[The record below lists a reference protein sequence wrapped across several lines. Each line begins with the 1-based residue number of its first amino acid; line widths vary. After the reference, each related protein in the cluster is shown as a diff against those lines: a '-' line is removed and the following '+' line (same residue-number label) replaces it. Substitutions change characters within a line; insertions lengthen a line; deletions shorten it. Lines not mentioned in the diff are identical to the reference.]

1 MERINGNNFLGR
13 IRNLRLAIIGG
24 GRCRLFLWGN
34 SGCSAIWRS
43 SVCLCS
49 CRYWRFQTFRW
60 QVFTAQ
66 FCCLESGVVKLEV
79 IALVV
84 ISMEVVIQ
92 RHRII
97 FTICINNQVITF
109 AAITGI
115 RRFRS

>member
-1 MERINGNNFLGR
+1 MECISLNDFLGHFR
-13 IRNLRLAIIGG
+13 SLRLALIGG
-24 GRCRLFLWGN
+24 SRCRLFLWGN
-34 SGCSAIWRS
+34 SGYSAIWRS

-49 CRYWRFQTFRW
+49 CRYWRFQTFCW

-66 FCCLESGVVKLEV
+66 FRRFESGIVKVEV